1 MLPFLR
7 KLWLFIRREQF
18 HRDLSEE
25 IAFHRKEAEERL
37 QDEGMSAN
45 AAHDA
50 AVRRLGNE
58 ARVKEKT
65 NEAIGFQFETALQDL
80 RYALRQLRKN
90 PAFALVA
97 IIVLTLGT
105 SASIAIFAFVDAALI
120 KPLPYSN
127 PTRLVDVAES
137 HALTSRSNLSRLDF
151 LDWQKLN
158 TVFSSMD
165 AYTGSGYLLRSNSET
180 EVVYGARVTAG
191 FFHTL
196 GVAPILGRSFNPG
209 EDAANAQPV
218 AMLGY
223 STWQKRFGGRSDVIG
238 QTVTLSEVAYTI
250 IGVLPRDFEFAPE
263 GQAEFWTP
271 LQPSAGC
278 VLRRSCHNLY
288 GIARLR
294 DGVSL
299 QTASAELRLIAA
311 DLEKQYPDSNRG
323 QGAALQPLS
332 ELVVGE
338 IRPILLMLLTAAL
351 VLLLIASVNVAS
363 LLLVRSET
371 RKREMA
377 VRGALGAS
385 RARLIRQFVM
395 EALVLVLGQAFFG
408 LATAYVSMQLLVKL
422 IPPDKALR
430 MPYLEG
436 AGLNSHVLLF
446 AAAIALL
453 NTILFSVTPVI
464 RLPLNKLR
472 DGLSEAGRGS
482 AGTVWRRLGSNLVV
496 VELTLAMMLL
506 VGAGLLGKSLY
517 RLLHVDLGFEP
528 DHLATLRVA
537 GPDAEY
543 RKPEQAAQLGKE
555 VVNRI
560 SALPGVQS
568 VAITT
573 ILPVTFNGNTVWLRF
588 HDRPFDGEHNE
599 VNQRI
604 VSSGYFSTL
613 QAQLLRGRYFTDAE
627 DAKKPKVVLI
637 NQAMAN
643 KYFPG
648 DDPVGKK
655 FSYQSFDSGTT
666 REIIGVVRDIKDAQ
680 LDSESWPTIYE
691 PFNQDPDPHFSLVV
705 RTSQSEE
712 SILPALTAAVHEIN
726 PAIATRD
733 EATMNGRI
741 NESQSAYL
749 HRSSAVLVGGF
760 AALALLLGVV
770 GLYGVVA
777 YSVSQRTREIGVRM
791 ALGAERGSVYR
802 LILNDA
808 GRLTMRGI
816 AAGIVFSLMTTS
828 LIGKLLFAVRS
839 WDIAT
844 LVSVAAILG
853 SAALAASFLPARR
866 AASVNPV
873 EALRSE

>member
-1 MLPFLR
+1 MLPLLR
-7 KLWLFIRREQF
+7 KLWLLIRRERFQ
-18 HRDLSEE
+18 RDLSEE
-25 IAFHRKEAEERL
+25 IAFHRREVEERF

-45 AAHDA
+45 AAGYA
-50 AVRRLGNE
+50 AIRQLGNE
-58 ARVKEKT
+58 ARVKERSY
-65 NEAIGFQFETALQDL
+65 EVVGFQFETALQDF

-97 IIVLTLGT
+97 ILVLTLGT

-120 KPLPYSN
+120 RPLPYSN
-127 PTRLVDVAES
+127 PTRLVDVAEN

-151 LDWQKLN
+151 LDWQRLN

-165 AYTGSGYLLRSNSET
+165 AYTGSGYLLRNNSGT
-180 EVVYGARVTAG
+180 EVVYGARVTSG
-191 FFHTL
+191 FFNTL
-196 GVAPILGRSFNPG
+196 GVFPTLGRSFYPG
-209 EDAANAQPV
+209 EDSIKAQPV
-218 AMLGY
+218 VMLGY
-223 STWQKRFGGRSDVIG
+223 RTWQKRFGGKSDVIG
-238 QTVTLSEVAYTI
+238 QTVSLSDVAYTI
-250 IGVLPRDFEFAPE
+250 IGVLPRDFEFAPQ

-271 LQPSAGC
+271 LQPSPGC
-278 VLRRSCHNLY
+278 EARRSCHNLY
-288 GIARLR
+288 GVARLR
-294 DGVSL
+294 DGVSF
-299 QTASAELRLIAA
+299 QTAWAELKVIAA

-385 RARLIRQFVM
+385 RARLIRQFVT
-395 EALVLVLGQAFFG
+395 EALVLVIGQALFG
-408 LATAYVSMQLLVKL
+408 LATAYVSMQLLTKL

-436 AGLNSHVLLF
+436 AGLNLHVLIF
-446 AAAIALL
+446 AASIVLL
-453 NTILFSVTPVI
+453 NAILFSITPLI
-464 RLPLNKLR
+464 RLPLNELR

-482 AGTVWRRLGSNLVV
+482 AGTVWRRLGSNLVI

-543 RKPEQAAQLGKE
+543 RKPEQAAELGRA

-573 ILPVTFNGNTVWLRF
+573 ILPVTFNGNTVWLKF
-588 HDRPFDGEHNE
+588 LDRPFNGEHNE

-604 VSSGYFSTL
+604 VSSGYFTTL
-613 QAQLLRGRYFTDAE
+613 QAQLLRGRYFSDAE
-627 DAKKPKVVLI
+627 DAGKPKIVLI
-637 NQAMAN
+637 NEAMAR

-648 DDPVGKK
+648 EDPIGKK
-655 FSYQSFDSGTT
+655 FEYQSFDSGTA
-666 REIIGVVRDIKDAQ
+666 REVIGVIRDVKDAQ
-680 LDSESWPTIYE
+680 LDSENWPTIYL
-691 PFNQDPDPHFSLVV
+691 PFDQDPDPHFSLVV
-705 RTSQSEE
+705 RTLQSEE
-712 SILPALTAAVHEIN
+712 SIFPALTAAVHEIN

-741 NESQSAYL
+741 NDSQSAYL

-760 AALALLLGVV
+760 AGLALLLGVV
-770 GLYGVVA
+770 GLYGVIA

-791 ALGAERGSVYR
+791 ALGAERASVYR
-802 LILNDA
+802 LILNEA
-808 GRLTMRGI
+808 GKLTVMGI
-816 AAGIVFSLMTTS
+816 AAGVVFSLIATS

-839 WDIAT
+839 WDVAT
-844 LVSVAAILG
+844 LLSVTAILG
-853 SAALAASFLPARR
+853 GAALVASFLPARR

-873 EALRSE
+873 EALRTE

>member
-7 KLWLFIRREQF
+7 KLWMLIRRERF

-25 IAFHRKEAEERL
+25 IAFHRKEVEERFH
-37 QDEGMSAN
+37 DDGMSAN
-45 AAHDA
+45 AARYA
-50 AVRRLGNE
+50 AIRRLGND
-58 ARVKEKT
+58 ARVKERSY
-65 NEAIGFQFETALQDL
+65 EVVGFQFETALQDF

-97 IIVLTLGT
+97 ILVLTLGT

-120 KPLPYSN
+120 RPLPYSN
-127 PTRLVDVAES
+127 PTRLVDVAEN

-151 LDWQKLN
+151 LDWQRLN

-165 AYTGSGYLLRSNSET
+165 AYTGSGYLLRNNSGT
-180 EVVYGARVTAG
+180 EVVYGARVTSG
-191 FFHTL
+191 FFNTL
-196 GVAPILGRSFNPG
+196 GVLPALGRSFYPG
-209 EDAANAQPV
+209 EDSSKAQPV
-218 AMLGY
+218 VMLGY
-223 STWQKRFGGRSDVIG
+223 RTWQNRFGSKSDVIG
-238 QTVTLSEVAYTI
+238 QSVTLSEVAYTI
-250 IGVLPRDFEFAPE
+250 IGVLPRDFEFAPQ
-263 GQAEFWTP
+263 GQAEFWTS

-278 VLRRSCHNLY
+278 EARRSCHNLY
-288 GIARLR
+288 GVARLR

-299 QTASAELRLIAA
+299 QTASAELKVIAA

-385 RARLIRQFVM
+385 RARLIRQFVT
-395 EALVLVLGQAFFG
+395 ESLVLVIGQALFG
-408 LATAYVSMQLLVKL
+408 LAMAYVSMQLLTKL

-436 AGLNSHVLLF
+436 AGLNLHVLIF
-446 AAAIALL
+446 AGAIALL
-453 NTILFSVTPVI
+453 NAILFSVTPLI
-464 RLPLNKLR
+464 RLPLSELR

-482 AGTVWRRLGSNLVV
+482 AGRVWRRLGSNLVV

-543 RKPEQAAQLGKE
+543 RNPEQAAALGRD

-573 ILPVTFNGNTVWLRF
+573 ILPVGFNGNTVWLRF
-588 HDRPFDGEHNE
+588 LDRPFNGEHNE

-604 VSSGYFSTL
+604 VSSGYFTTL
-613 QAQLLRGRYFTDAE
+613 QTQLMRGRYFTDAE
-627 DAKKPKVVLI
+627 DASKPKVVLV
-637 NQAMAN
+637 NQAMAS

-648 DDPVGKK
+648 EDPVGKK

-666 REIIGVVRDIKDAQ
+666 REIIGIVRDIKDAQ
-680 LDSESWPTIYE
+680 LDSEIWPTIYM

-705 RTSQSEE
+705 RTLQSED
-712 SILPALTAAVHEIN
+712 SILPALAAAVHEIN

-741 NESQSAYL
+741 NDSQSAYL
-749 HRSSAVLVGGF
+749 HRSCAVLVGGF

-770 GLYGVVA
+770 GLYGVIA

-791 ALGAERGSVYR
+791 ALGAERASVYR
-802 LILNDA
+802 LVLNEA
-808 GRLTMRGI
+808 GRLTVMGI
-816 AAGIVFSLMTTS
+816 AAGIVCSLMATS
-828 LIGKLLFAVRS
+828 LIGKLLFTVRS
-839 WDIAT
+839 WDIMT
-844 LVSVAAILG
+844 LLSVAAILG
-853 SAALAASFLPARR
+853 SAAVVASFLPARR

-873 EALRSE
+873 EALRTE

>member
-1 MLPFLR
+1 M
-7 KLWLFIRREQF
+7 
-18 HRDLSEE
+18 
-25 IAFHRKEAEERL
+25 
-37 QDEGMSAN
+37 
-45 AAHDA
+45 
-50 AVRRLGNE
+50 
-58 ARVKEKT
+58 
-65 NEAIGFQFETALQDL
+65 
-80 RYALRQLRKN
+80 
-90 PAFALVA
+90 
-97 IIVLTLGT
+97 
-105 SASIAIFAFVDAALI
+105 
-120 KPLPYSN
+120 
-127 PTRLVDVAES
+127 
-137 HALTSRSNLSRLDF
+137 
-151 LDWQKLN
+151 
-158 TVFSSMD
+158 
-165 AYTGSGYLLRSNSET
+165 
-180 EVVYGARVTAG
+180 YGARVTAG

-196 GVAPILGRSFNPG
+196 GVAPLLGRSFNPG
-209 EDAANAQPV
+209 EDATTAQPV
-218 AMLGY
+218 AMLAY
-223 STWQKRFGGRSDVIG
+223 STWQKRFGGRADVIG
-238 QTVTLSEVAYTI
+238 QTVKLSEVAYTI
-250 IGVLPRDFEFAPE
+250 IGVLPREFEFAPQ

-278 VLRRSCHNLY
+278 EARRSCHNLY

-299 QTASAELRLIAA
+299 QTASAELKVIAA

-323 QGAALQPLS
+323 QSAALQPLS

-385 RARLIRQFVM
+385 RARLIRQFVT
-395 EALVLVLGQAFFG
+395 EALVLVIGQALFG
-408 LATAYVSMQLLVKL
+408 LATAYVSMQLLTKL

-430 MPYLEG
+430 MPYLQG
-436 AGLNSHVLLF
+436 AGLNPHVLIF

-453 NTILFSVTPVI
+453 NAILFSVTPMI
-464 RLPLNKLR
+464 RLPLSELR

-496 VELTLAMMLL
+496 VELTLAMTLL

-543 RKPEQAAQLGKE
+543 RKPEQAAALGRE

-588 HDRPFDGEHNE
+588 FDRPFNGEHNE

-604 VSSGYFSTL
+604 VSSGYFTTL
-613 QAQLLRGRYFTDAE
+613 QAQLMRGRYFTDAE
-627 DAKKPKVVLI
+627 DASKPKVVLI

-648 DDPVGKK
+648 EDPVGKK
-655 FSYQSFDSGTT
+655 FSYQSFDSGTV

-680 LDSESWPTIYE
+680 LDSETWPTIYM

-712 SILPALTAAVHEIN
+712 SILPALAAAVHEIN

-770 GLYGVVA
+770 GLYGVIA

-791 ALGAERGSVYR
+791 ALGAERRTVYR

-808 GRLTMRGI
+808 GRLTIMGI

-839 WDIAT
+839 WDLAT

>member
-37 QDEGMSAN
+37 QDEGMTAN

-65 NEAIGFQFETALQDL
+65 NEAIGFQFETALQDF

-238 QTVTLSEVAYTI
+238 QIVTLSEVAYTI

-464 RLPLNKLR
+464 RFPLNELR

>member
-7 KLWLFIRREQF
+7 KLWLLIRRERFQ
-18 HRDLSEE
+18 RDLSEE
-25 IAFHRKEAEERL
+25 IAFHHKEMEERFR
-37 QDEGMSAN
+37 DEGMSTN
-45 AAHDA
+45 AARYA
-50 AVRRLGNE
+50 AIRRLGNE
-58 ARVKEKT
+58 ARIKERSY
-65 NEAIGFQFETALQDL
+65 EIVGFQFETALQDF

-90 PAFALVA
+90 PAFAIVA
-97 IIVLTLGT
+97 ILVLTLGT

-120 KPLPYSN
+120 RPLPYSN
-127 PTRLVDVAES
+127 PTRLVDVAEN

-151 LDWQKLN
+151 LDWQRLN
-158 TVFSSMD
+158 TVFSSID
-165 AYTGSGYLLRSNSET
+165 AYTGSGYLLRNNSGT
-180 EVVYGARVTAG
+180 EVVYGARVTSG
-191 FFHTL
+191 FFNTL
-196 GVAPILGRSFNPG
+196 GVLPTLGRSFYPG
-209 EDAANAQPV
+209 EDSSKAQPV
-218 AMLGY
+218 VMLGY
-223 STWQKRFGGRSDVIG
+223 RTWQKRFGGKSDVIG
-238 QTVTLSEVAYTI
+238 QTLTLSGVAYTI

-271 LQPSAGC
+271 LQPSPGC
-278 VLRRSCHNLY
+278 ETRRSCHNLY
-288 GIARLR
+288 GVARLR

-299 QTASAELRLIAA
+299 QTASAELKVIAA
-311 DLEKQYPDSNRG
+311 ELEKQYLDSNRG

-385 RARLIRQFVM
+385 RARLVRQFVT
-395 EALVLVLGQAFFG
+395 ESLVLVIGQALFG
-408 LATAYVSMQLLVKL
+408 LAIAYVSLQLLTKL

-430 MPYLEG
+430 MPYLEA
-436 AGLNSHVLLF
+436 AGLNLHVLIF
-446 AAAIALL
+446 AASIALL
-453 NTILFSVTPVI
+453 NAILFSVTPLI
-464 RLPLNKLR
+464 WLPLNELR
-472 DGLSEAGRGS
+472 GGLSEAGRGS

-543 RKPEQAAQLGKE
+543 RKPEQAAELGRD

-573 ILPVTFNGNTVWLRF
+573 ILPVSSNGNTVWLQF
-588 HDRPFDGEHNE
+588 LDRPFNGEHNE
-599 VNQRI
+599 VNERI
-604 VSSGYFSTL
+604 VSSGYFTTL

-627 DAKKPKVVLI
+627 DANRPRVVLI
-637 NQAMAN
+637 NEAMAN
-643 KYFPG
+643 KYFPEQ
-648 DDPVGKK
+648 DPVGKK
-655 FSYQSFDSGTT
+655 FSYQSFDSGTA

-680 LDSESWPTIYE
+680 LDSEIWPTIYM
-691 PFNQDPDPHFSLVV
+691 PFNQDPDPHFSVVV
-705 RTSQSEE
+705 RTLQSEE
-712 SILPALTAAVHEIN
+712 SILPALAAAVHEIN

-741 NESQSAYL
+741 NDSQSAYF

-760 AALALLLGVV
+760 AVLALLLGVV
-770 GLYGVVA
+770 GLYGVIA

-791 ALGAERGSVYR
+791 ALGAERASVYR
-802 LILNDA
+802 LILNEA
-808 GRLTMRGI
+808 GRLTMMGI
-816 AAGIVFSLMTTS
+816 VAGIVFSLLATS

-839 WDIAT
+839 WDITT
-844 LVSVAAILG
+844 LLSVAAILG
-853 SAALAASFLPARR
+853 SAALVASFLPARR

-873 EALRSE
+873 EALRTE